1 LTSASFFIIGRRWP
15 REEIRGLNP
24 ENARQPVHNVNAGS
38 VNTSLEGAD
47 VGTIDLRTM
56 RQLLLRQALGPPELT
71 QIECQDLSYFHAPE
85 GSALKSISP
94 RSILDKDANAT
105 VDTFQ
110 QVQWRSRNCEYS
122 DSESHD
128 EPAA

>member
-1 LTSASFFIIGRRWP
+1 LSSAFIIGRRWP

-24 ENARQPVHNVNAGS
+24 EKPFQPVHNVNAGS
-38 VNTSLEGAD
+38 VNTSLKGAD

-56 RQLLLRQALGPPELT
+56 RQLLLRQAVGSPELP
-71 QIECQDLSYFHAPE
+71 QIECQHLSHFHARA
-85 GSALKSISP
+85 GRALKSISP

-110 QVQWRSRNCEYS
+110 QVQGRVRNCEYS

>member
-1 LTSASFFIIGRRWP
+1 
-15 REEIRGLNP
+15 
-24 ENARQPVHNVNAGS
+24 
-38 VNTSLEGAD
+38 
-47 VGTIDLRTM
+47 M

-71 QIECQDLSYFHAPE
+71 QIECQDLSYFHARE

-94 RSILDKDANAT
+94 RSILDKVANAT

-110 QVQWRSRNCEYS
+110 QVQGRVRNCKYS

>member
-24 ENARQPVHNVNAGS
+24 ENPRQAVHNVNAGS
-38 VNTSLEGAD
+38 VDASIEGAD

-56 RQLLLRQALGPPELT
+56 RQLLLRQAVGPPELP
-71 QIECQDLSYFHAPE
+71 QIESQHLSYFHAPE

-94 RSILDKDANAT
+94 RNILDKDANAT

-110 QVQWRSRNCEYS
+110 QVQGRVRNCEYF
-122 DSESHD
+122 
-128 EPAA
+128 